1 MFFCLA
7 PSLISEYVS
16 LNFHFS
22 CSFARFFISLT
33 FLFINFLT
41 LCFSGRGRLIIS
53 TKWRSI
59 KNEFCGPLM
68 GVSGE
73 ERKTGN
79 YIVNNLIRKKNF
91 SRESI
96 TLDRG
101 SWIDGFLNI
110 AFIDFFLE
118 AQLMRNLS
126 DLCLSLA
133 NAKGRQYSP

>member
-1 MFFCLA
+1 
-7 PSLISEYVS
+7 
-16 LNFHFS
+16 
-22 CSFARFFISLT
+22 
-33 FLFINFLT
+33 
-41 LCFSGRGRLIIS
+41 
-53 TKWRSI
+53 
-59 KNEFCGPLM
+59 M

-96 TLDRG
+96 TLGRG

-110 AFIDFFLE
+110 AFIDFLE
-118 AQLMRNLS
+118 AKLMRNIS

-133 NAKGRQYSP
+133 NAKGRQNCP